1 MAGQPQY
8 AEFPHCVSESTREL
22 VRLAN
27 EMKLAAELE
36 ASSKKAAIKKAAGK
50 RAQRMP
56 ATMEIYKKMWKTH
69 RERVKK
75 AVSKLDAEPPTFQA
89 ARVTG
94 INGLRDEAYVFMNRT
109 KQNIQLLVEISRIM
123 RTHGTVNPFRYEQT
137 YAMSGIPMAIANLER
152 LERENRDLGKRILDV
167 QSIVD
172 TGLDK
177 KTRPGHKEKKIA
189 EIPLELPLEA
199 LAKYK
204 DFNIQL
210 PETDAERKRIFR
222 PRIYFDMY
230 LKDARPLG
238 RIVVQLYT
246 EAAPLVVLQ
255 MVRSCMCNQAGKF
268 LVKRLFPNLWLEAE
282 LQLGPDSLL
291 HQPLE
296 YDAKVIDHGQYN
308 NVLSFSKSHCTGFP
322 ERLSFAISFKPLTV
336 VNGTRVGFGRIV
348 KGSKICECIQS
359 YGTKN
364 GKLSR
369 GLLFTSCGLL

>member
-1 MAGQPQY
+1 MASEHPQY
-8 AEFPHCVSESTREL
+8 SEFPLCLSDSTREL
-22 VRLAN
+22 
-27 EMKLAAELE
+27 MKLTQEVKQAADLE
-36 ASSKKAAIKKAAGK
+36 ASKKKKAVRKALK
-50 RAQRMP
+50 AQHVSHELAMH
-56 ATMEIYKKMWKTH
+56 KKMWRTH
-69 RERVKK
+69 RERVKN

-123 RTHGTVNPFRYEQT
+123 RTHGAVNPFRYEKV
-137 YAMSGIPMAIANLER
+137 YAMSGLPVAIANLER
-152 LERENRDLGKRILDV
+152 LERENKDLGKRLLDV
-167 QSIVD
+167 HSIVD
-172 TGLDK
+172 SGLGTE
-177 KTRPGHKEKKIA
+177 TRRGNKRKKIE
-189 EIPLELPLEA
+189 EIPLQLPVEA

-204 DFNIQL
+204 NFEIKL
-210 PETDAERKRIFR
+210 PETDAERKRLFR
-222 PRIYFDMY
+222 PRIYLDMY

-255 MVRSCMCNQAGKF
+255 IVRSCLCNQPSKF
-268 LVKRLFPNLWLEAE
+268 LVRRLFPNLWLEAE
-282 LQLGPDSLL
+282 LQLTEDSLL
-291 HQPLE
+291 HQPIE
-296 YDAKVIDHGQYN
+296 YDAKVMDHGQYHH
-308 NVLSFSKSHCTGFP
+308 VLSFSKTHCSGFP
-322 ERLSFAISFKPLTV
+322 EHLSFTLSFKPLTV

>member
-1 MAGQPQY
+1 MAEQPQY
-8 AEFPHCVSESTREL
+8 SEFPHCVTESTREL
-22 VRLAN
+22 VRMAK
-27 EMKLAAELE
+27 EAKLAADLE
-36 ASSKKAAIKKAAGK
+36 ASSKKAALKKAAGQK
-50 RAQRMP
+50 AHRMP
-56 ATMEIYKKMWKTH
+56 AMMEMYKKMWKTH
-69 RERVKK
+69 RERVKR
-75 AVSKLDAEPPTFQA
+75 AVSKLDSEPPSFQA

-137 YAMSGIPMAIANLER
+137 YAMSGIPMAVANLER
-152 LERENRDLGKRILDV
+152 LERENKDLGKRLLDV
-167 QSIVD
+167 QSVVD
-172 TGLDK
+172 TGLDR
-177 KTRPGHKEKKIA
+177 KTRHGQKPKKIV

-210 PETDAERKRIFR
+210 PEADAERKRLLR

-255 MVRSCMCNQAGKF
+255 MVRSCLCNQASKF
-268 LVKRLFPNLWLEAE
+268 LVKRLFPTLWLEAD
-282 LQLGPDSLL
+282 LQLAPDSLL

-308 NVLSFSKSHCTGFP
+308 NVLSFSKSHCSGFP